1 MFILHVC
8 SFQKQRRKLIASDK
22 QTSRVKS
29 QQEVVC
35 NLWQRSVRGM
45 IDDMLSVERTATS
58 NHPSM

>member
-8 SFQKQRRKLIASDK
+8 TFQKQRRKLIVFDK

-29 QQEVVC
+29 QEEVVC
-35 NLWQRSVRGM
+35 NVWQRSVRGM

-58 NHPSM
+58 NHCSM

>member
-8 SFQKQRRKLIASDK
+8 TFQKQRRKLIVSDK

-58 NHPSM
+58 NHHSM